1 VGLIYCGID
10 EAGFGP
16 MLGPLCVGMT
26 AVRVRDWQPESGA
39 PDLWSRL
46 TTEVCRAAKD
56 AKNGR
61 LAVADSKALK
71 GSNTLKTRHPLR
83 HLERGVL
90 AFAGA
95 MGLAITDDASLC
107 AGTGTEFEA
116 CDWQRGDPVALPLD
130 WSAGER
136 AIASNVLG
144 KGLERAGV
152 DVVDMRCRALGVG
165 EFNRVVERSGSK
177 GAATE
182 IAIIEHMARARE
194 RWGDGDDHIRVVC
207 DRQSGRMDYSG
218 LMRRVWGPG
227 VEELER
233 SNRVSRYRVGERVG
247 VQFVPEAE
255 DAHMPVALA
264 SMLAKLVR
272 ELAMIRF
279 NRYWASRVP
288 ELKPTAGYVQDARR
302 WLKDAGDAVSPDD
315 RRAMVRIA

>member
-1 VGLIYCGID
+1 MGLVYCGMD

-26 AVRVRDWQPESGA
+26 AIRVRDWDPESGA
-39 PDLWSRL
+39 PDVWSL
-46 TTEVCRAAKD
+46 LAPEVCRTAKD
-56 AKNGR
+56 ARGGR
-61 LAVADSKALK
+61 LAIADSKALK
-71 GSNTLKTRHPLR
+71 GSNALKTRHPLR

-95 MGLAITDDASLC
+95 MGWELGDDHALR
-107 AGTGTEFEA
+107 AQTGTALEDCA
-116 CDWQRGDPVALPLD
+116 WQRGDPIALPLD
-130 WSAGER
+130 WSEGER
-136 AIASNVLG
+136 SIAVNVMH
-144 KGLERAGV
+144 KALERAGIEV
-152 DVVDMRCRALGVG
+152 LDLRCRAIGVG

-182 IAIIEHMARARE
+182 VALVEHMVRLRE
-194 RWGDGDDHIRVVC
+194 RWGGDDHVRVVC
-207 DRQSGRMDYSG
+207 DRQSGRLDYRD
-218 LMRRVWGPG
+218 LMRRVWGSG

-233 SNRVSRYRVGERVG
+233 SNRVSRYRVGERLG

-255 DAHMPVALA
+255 DAHFPVALA
-264 SMLAKLVR
+264 SMLAKLMR

-279 NRYWASRVP
+279 NRYWAARVP

-302 WLKDAGDAVSPDD
+302 WLDDAGDAVSADD